1 MKQRIFLLSFIFLL
15 PFVVVFGQ
23 SRKEL
28 EKQRKKVQNNITYTA
43 KLLNETNK
51 STRTSTNKIN
61 LLQQNIKQRT
71 QLISIVGKE
80 LDELNLFLDTLQNK
94 KTKLCE
100 ELQQLKDNYTLLVQ
114 QTHFHYNAI
123 NSFMFVFSAKN
134 FSQLFRRFRYL
145 QEFSAYREQQIKEI
159 EAKQTEIQKTEENIV
174 ANIEKKNDFIKLKR
188 EETIRLEYDKSR
200 ENKNLESLK
209 RDKKKW
215 EQKLKEQKRQAAELD
230 KKIQKIIDQEIKKRT
245 KTVTDNKGKV
255 VEKMEL
261 TKEETLL
268 AGNFEKNKGRLPWP
282 VEKGF
287 VTKKFG
293 IQKHP
298 TLPHIEYNIKGIFIQ
313 TTANSNARVVFDG
326 VISSV
331 IVIPGKNTAV
341 IVQHGNYFTLY
352 QNLQTVYVKQGQKV
366 TAKQAIGKIYTD
378 LEDDNKTEMEFRI
391 LKNYTPLNPELW
403 LAK

>member
-1 MKQRIFLLSFIFLL
+1 MKQRIFLLFFIVLM
-15 PFVVVFGQ
+15 PFVVLLGQ
-23 SRKEL
+23 TRKDL
-28 EKQRKKVQNNITYTA
+28 EKQRKKVQNNINYTA

-61 LLQQNIKQRT
+61 LFQQYIKQRI
-71 QLISIVGKE
+71 QLIQIVGKE
-80 LDELNLFLDTLQNK
+80 LEELNLFLDTLQNR
-94 KTKLCE
+94 KTKLGE
-100 ELQQLKDNYTLLVQ
+100 ELQILKNNYVRLVQ
-114 QTHFHYNAI
+114 QTHFHYNAV
-123 NSFMFVFSAKN
+123 NSFMFVFSAEN
-134 FSQLFRRFRYL
+134 FNQLFRRFRYL
-145 QEFSAYREQQIKEI
+145 QEFSAYRKQQIKEI
-159 EAKQTEIQKTEENIV
+159 ENKQAESQKVEENNF
-174 ANIEKKNDFIKLKR
+174 ANINKKNDFIKIKR
-188 EETIRLEYDKSR
+188 EETVRLEYDKSR
-200 ENKNLESLK
+200 ENKNLEALK

-215 EQKLKEQKRQAAELD
+215 ENKLKEQKRLAAELD
-230 KKIQKIIDQEIKKRT
+230 KKIQKIIDREIKKRT
-245 KTVTDNKGKV
+245 KTTTDSKGKV
-255 VEKMEL
+255 VEKIEL

-293 IQKHP
+293 VQKHP

-313 TTANSNARVVFDG
+313 TTANSNARAVFDG
-326 VISSV
+326 VVSSV

-378 LEDDNKTEMEFRI
+378 PEDD
-391 LKNYTPLNPELW
+391 
-403 LAK
+403 

>member
-1 MKQRIFLLSFIFLL
+1 MKQRIFLFFLVIL
-15 PFVVVFGQ
+15 MPFVIVVGQ
-23 SRKEL
+23 SRKDL
-28 EKQRKKVQNNITYTA
+28 EKQRKKVQNNINYTA

-51 STRTSTNKIN
+51 STQTSTNKIN

-71 QLISIVGKE
+71 QLIQIVGKE
-80 LDELNLFLDTLQNK
+80 LEELNLFLDTLQNR
-94 KTKLCE
+94 KTKLGE
-100 ELQQLKDNYTLLVQ
+100 ELQILKDNYVRLVQ
-114 QTHFHYNAI
+114 QTHFHYNAV
-123 NSFMFVFSAKN
+123 NSFMFVFSAEN
-134 FSQLFRRFRYL
+134 FNQLFRRFRYL
-145 QEFSAYREQQIKEI
+145 QEFSAYRKQQIKEI
-159 EAKQTEIQKTEENIV
+159 ENKQVEIQKVEENIV
-174 ANIEKKNDFIKLKR
+174 ANINKKNDFIKIKR
-188 EETIRLEYDKSR
+188 EETVRLEYDKSR
-200 ENKNLESLK
+200 ENKNLEALK

-215 EQKLKEQKRQAAELD
+215 ESKLKEQKRLAAELD

-245 KTVTDNKGKV
+245 KTTTDSKGKV

-293 IQKHP
+293 VQKHP

-313 TTANSNARVVFDG
+313 TTANSNARAVFDG
-326 VISSV
+326 VVSSV

-378 LEDDNKTEMEFRI
+378 PEDDNKTEMEFRI
-391 LKNYTPLNPELW
+391 LKNYTPLNPEYW

>member
-15 PFVVVFGQ
+15 PFVIVLGQ

-145 QEFSAYREQQIKEI
+145 QEFSAYRKQQIKEI
-159 EAKQTEIQKTEENIV
+159 EAKQTEIQKEE
-174 ANIEKKNDFIKLKR
+174 
-188 EETIRLEYDKSR
+188 
-200 ENKNLESLK
+200 
-209 RDKKKW
+209 
-215 EQKLKEQKRQAAELD
+215 
-230 KKIQKIIDQEIKKRT
+230 
-245 KTVTDNKGKV
+245 
-255 VEKMEL
+255 
-261 TKEETLL
+261 
-268 AGNFEKNKGRLPWP
+268 
-282 VEKGF
+282 
-287 VTKKFG
+287 
-293 IQKHP
+293 
-298 TLPHIEYNIKGIFIQ
+298 
-313 TTANSNARVVFDG
+313 
-326 VISSV
+326 
-331 IVIPGKNTAV
+331 
-341 IVQHGNYFTLY
+341 
-352 QNLQTVYVKQGQKV
+352 
-366 TAKQAIGKIYTD
+366 
-378 LEDDNKTEMEFRI
+378 
-391 LKNYTPLNPELW
+391 
-403 LAK
+403 